1 MSHLQTIGPPT
12 TFLLSVGQRLW
23 LDVGQLIRNQV
34 PDSDGNVLPADAMAG
49 SYELRDLD
57 HQMVGLL
64 YEGKLVIDKTFG
76 HASYGCAGCC
86 GYKNISLVPNPFAG
100 PTGIDNLDVVQAYDA
115 CGAHR

>member
-1 MSHLQTIGPPT
+1 MT
-12 TFLLSVGQRLW
+12 
-23 LDVGQLIRNQV
+23 
-34 PDSDGNVLPADAMAG
+34 G

-86 GYKNISLVPNPFAG
+86 GYKERFAS
-100 PTGIDNLDVVQAYDA
+100 A
-115 CGAHR
+115 